1 MEKGDDMKMKS
12 KLAAIF
18 ALLVLSLAIV
28 GAAYAAWSSTVTI
41 NGSATFGT
49 LQLVWTGC
57 SVKDQSSPGANI
69 VASWANDEHTAITL
83 TITNIYPGWWARL
96 YCNTQNTGTLPL
108 KYYSFQITNNVDDR
122 VDEKFH
128 LAFYQPDELTI
139 NVQET
144 FRYFETLHTYHDW
157 GIDDQYITFQPG
169 QTHSNLIR
177 ILVDSDVNQEWMG
190 YGITAT
196 IALTAQVAV

>member
-1 MEKGDDMKMKS
+1 MKT
-12 KLAAIF
+12 KLTAIF
-18 ALLVLSLAIV
+18 ALLVVSLAIV
-28 GAAYAAWSSTVTI
+28 GAAYAAWVSTVTI
-41 NGSATFGT
+41 DGSATFGT

-57 SVKDQSSPGANI
+57 SVKDQSSPAATIGAD
-69 VASWANDEHTAITL
+69 WANDAHTAITL

-108 KYYSFQITNNVDDR
+108 KYYSFQITNDVDDR
-122 VDEKFH
+122 VDQKFH
-128 LAFYQPDELTI
+128 LAFYTPDEQNI
-139 NVQET
+139 NVQGT

-169 QTHSNLIR
+169 QPHSNLIK
-177 ILVDSDVNQEWMG
+177 IYVDNDVGQEWMG

-196 IALTAQVAV
+196 IALTATTAIS